1 MKRIVILG
9 GGTGGTMMA
18 VKLRHALDPDDWS
31 ITIVDRDDRHI
42 YQPGLLFIPFGM
54 YTERDLYKPR
64 SRFIP
69 DGVTLA
75 FGELDAVDPERQKV
89 VFVDGRTL
97 SYDLLVVATG
107 SRIVPEE
114 VEGMAGPGWHERVFD
129 FYTPEGARALGY
141 ALQRFDGG
149 RLVVH
154 LTDMP
159 IKCPVAPLEFAFL
172 ADWYLREHG
181 LRDRTELTYV
191 TSLPE
196 AFTKPRAAQALG
208 DLLHAKGIHV
218 EANFATGAVD
228 GEGGLVRSWDEREV
242 PFDLLVTIPIHRGS
256 EVIARSGMGDDL
268 DFVPTDPFTLQSRDW
283 ANVFVI
289 GDATNVPT
297 SKAGSVAHFE
307 ADVLFDNIMRWI
319 GDREPM
325 PAFDGHANCFIE
337 TGFGKAVLL
346 DFNYETEPLPGKFP
360 LPGIGPLTLLGES
373 EANHWGKMAFR
384 SVYWN
389 LLLTGADLSA
399 IGPGMSMA
407 GKWS

>member
-1 MKRIVILG
+1 MKRVVILG
-9 GGTGGTMMA
+9 AGTGGTMMA
-18 VKLRHALDPDDWS
+18 VKLRRALDPDDWD
-31 ITIVDRDDRHI
+31 ITIVDRDDRHV

-54 YTERDLYKPR
+54 YSDRDLYKPR
-64 SRFIP
+64 SRFVP
-69 DGVTLA
+69 EGVQLA
-75 FGELDAVDPERQKV
+75 FGELDVIDPERNRV
-89 VFVDGRTL
+89 RLADGRTFP
-97 SYDLLVVATG
+97 YDLLVIATG

-114 VEGMAGPGWHERVFD
+114 VDGMAGAGWHDRVFD

-154 LTDMP
+154 MTEMP

-191 TSLPE
+191 TSLSD
-196 AFTKPRAAQALG
+196 AFTKPRAARALS
-208 DLLHAKGIHV
+208 DLLEVKGIRV
-218 EANFATGAVD
+218 EADFATGSVD
-228 GEGGLVRSWDEREV
+228 GSDGVLSSWDEREV
-242 PFDLLVTIPIHRGS
+242 PFDLLVTVPVHRGS
-256 EVIARSGMGDDL
+256 EVIARSGMGDGL
-268 DFVPTDPFTLQSRDW
+268 DFVPTDPFTLRAREW
-283 ANVFVI
+283 ENVFVI
-289 GDATNVPT
+289 GDATDVPT

-307 ADVLFDNIMRWI
+307 AEVLLDNVLRWI
-319 GDREPM
+319 GDREPL
-325 PAFDGHANCFIE
+325 PTFDGHANCFIE

-346 DFNYETEPLPGKFP
+346 DFNYDTEPLPGKFP
-360 LPGIGPLTLLGES
+360 LPGLGPLTLLGES

-399 IGPGMSMA
+399 IGPAMSMA

>member
-1 MKRIVILG
+1 
-9 GGTGGTMMA
+9 
-18 VKLRHALDPDDWS
+18 
-31 ITIVDRDDRHI
+31 
-42 YQPGLLFIPFGM
+42 
-54 YTERDLYKPR
+54 
-64 SRFIP
+64 
-69 DGVTLA
+69 
-75 FGELDAVDPERQKV
+75 
-89 VFVDGRTL
+89 
-97 SYDLLVVATG
+97 
-107 SRIVPEE
+107 
-114 VEGMAGPGWHERVFD
+114 
-129 FYTPEGARALGY
+129 
-141 ALQRFDGG
+141 
-149 RLVVH
+149 
-154 LTDMP
+154 
-159 IKCPVAPLEFAFL
+159 
-172 ADWYLREHG
+172 
-181 LRDRTELTYV
+181 
-191 TSLPE
+191 
-196 AFTKPRAAQALG
+196 
-208 DLLHAKGIHV
+208 
-218 EANFATGAVD
+218 
-228 GEGGLVRSWDEREV
+228 
-242 PFDLLVTIPIHRGS
+242 
-256 EVIARSGMGDDL
+256 MGDDL
-268 DFVPTDPFTLQSRDW
+268 DFVPTDPYTLRSRDW

-319 GDREPM
+319 GDREPL